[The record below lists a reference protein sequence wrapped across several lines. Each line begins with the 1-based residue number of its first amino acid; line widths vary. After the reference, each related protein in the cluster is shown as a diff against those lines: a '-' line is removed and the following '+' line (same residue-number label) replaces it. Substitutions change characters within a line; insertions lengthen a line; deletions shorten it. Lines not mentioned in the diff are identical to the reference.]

1 MKSRF
6 LLLLASM
13 TLLASCNEKVDS
25 SSSEES
31 STSENSSSESNS
43 SAEDEEL
50 DADLLDKLGKKLLS
64 LEGKVAKSK
73 TVMVR
78 QSDYVGTT
86 VYVKNEYETTRY
98 TKDSSFVKETIGK
111 EIYGLDDPDEEP
123 TTYEYKT
130 QTFDNGKKFYRIKAY
145 DEDSETRTQASQKYS
160 STSVESIYDVGQ
172 AYTEIANFNY
182 MLTQSKTEYDNY
194 LVKCQFSNI
203 EGIEENG
210 KLSYAYAISLYEKDS
225 STTEYVL
232 TQYMAYENVFTIQN
246 DLITHLSQKYVTKAI
261 AGAVENSFTVNLEE
275 DYTQGEYQEFGG
287 ELYTIGKDTN

>member
-13 TLLASCNEKVDS
+13 TLLASCNERVDS

-64 LEGKVAKSK
+64 LEGNVAKSK
-73 TVMVR
+73 TSMIR
-78 QSDYVGTT
+78 EFDYGSGFAM
-86 VYVKNEYETTRY
+86 YVEDEYETNRY
-98 TKDSSFVKETIGK
+98 TKDSSFVKETVGTQKIG
-111 EIYGLDDPDEEP
+111 
-123 TTYEYKT
+123 TTTSSYKT
-130 QTFDNGKKFYRIKAY
+130 QTFDNGKKFYRIQVY

-160 STSVESIYDVGQ
+160 SASVESIYDVGQ

-182 MLTQSKTEYDNY
+182 MLAQSKTEYDNH
-194 LVKCQFSNI
+194 LVKCQFNNI

-210 KLSYAYAISLYEKDS
+210 KLSYAYAISVYEKDS

-246 DLITHLSQKYVTKAI
+246 DLITHLSQKFITKTI
-261 AGAVENSFTVNLEE
+261 LGAAENSITVNLEE
-275 DYTQGEYQEFGG
+275 DYTQGEYQEFSG